1 MMISPCIQELKDE
14 WLQHVTDSGLDRVID
29 LLEKG
34 SSLLVHGTF
43 TRAVPMGCLATHI
56 AWHHPQ
62 TSEWTMEAGV
72 MWLSRVAGLNPA
84 TSEVIRAWDA
94 NGIHD
99 WKLRCDLLGAFK
111 DEREHRQAT
120 HQHIDIREC
129 ESALA

>member
-14 WLQHVTDSGLDRVID
+14 WLPHVTDSGLDRVID

-34 SSLLVHGTF
+34 SPLLIHGTF
-43 TRAVPMGCLATHI
+43 ARAVPMGCLATQI

-62 TSEWTMEAGV
+62 TSEWTMEAGI

-94 NGIHD
+94 NGAND
-99 WKLRCDLLGAFK
+99 WQLRCDLIGAFK
-111 DEREHRQAT
+111 DERERRQASPE
-120 HQHIDIREC
+120 HIDILEC
-129 ESALA
+129 ELALA